1 MIKILVMAEVKL
13 NGHIFR
19 PNVPLI
25 SLIFCFVAT
34 GPFSLSFSKLNIW
47 LKIQSPDHGLD
58 YLMVTFEALREID
71 VFLVFFRQSII
82 FSWDVAN

>member
-13 NGHIFR
+13 NGHILR
-19 PNVPLI
+19 PIVPLI

-71 VFLVFFRQSII
+71 GFFFFFLGNQS
-82 FSWDVAN
+82 FSLEM